1 MFNLNVFT
9 VLAILAFTNSKVSD
23 PRNFFKYDFL
33 NHIFSNP
40 TQASFTP
47 GQLAIFHESV
57 GPCSERL
64 NIPDYLHLEERTE
77 DFDPTLVDDQFKK
90 FLLCLLSG
98 MKLVDEQGAV
108 RRDEVI
114 KFSKDGHDVSSLH
127 KALDGCTQQ
136 KGSPEEEAF
145 HFYHCFFKQMF
156 FIV

>member
-1 MFNLNVFT
+1 MFNFNVFT
-9 VLAILAFTNSKVSD
+9 VLAILAFTNSK
-23 PRNFFKYDFL
+23 
-33 NHIFSNP
+33 
-40 TQASFTP
+40 ASFTP

-114 KFSKDGHDVSSLH
+114 KFSKDGQDDSSLH

-145 HFYHCFFKQMF
+145 HFYHCFFKQTF
-156 FIV
+156 FQV